1 MKQFL
6 LSVMICSMVISA
18 FSQKQSP
25 TAPGNMNP
33 IIPGYFADPTIK
45 KFGDTYYM
53 YATTDGNGGGLGPSQ
68 VWTSKDFVNWTFQD
82 MNWPTTYHY
91 WAPDVT
97 LGNDGKYYMYYCQPV
112 EIYGA
117 SSNSPVG
124 PWTPLMPGNTPMIPN
139 YFVPGVITLDGQ
151 TFRDDDGKFYMYWGT
166 WGIYPDHGCGVGL
179 MNADMKTF
187 AKTSKIPNTIAK
199 DFFEAPFMFK
209 RKGIYYLTYSSGACE
224 DETYRVQYVMSKT
237 GPMDG
242 FTYGKNSPILVTN
255 ADKTVHGPG
264 HQSVIQIGEEYY
276 LVYHRHNNPNSGGG
290 FHRQICIDRLV
301 FDEEGNIERLEP
313 THTGVGLL
321 GKDTNPYPNQAYL
334 KKVTASSFYSD
345 DYKPEFAVDNN
356 NGTLWKPA
364 TNSTDPA
371 SLSIDLGKTTV
382 VKRVLT
388 EFEYPSWYY
397 QYKIE
402 YSQNG
407 KDWKMYADRTANKV
421 HGSPMIDDGDVTARY
436 IRMTIMGTENPGMY
450 KALWNIKVYSD
461 RADWPVVVPN
471 LNTPAKKENK
481 YAEKGLLIDLDANAF
496 QPGTIISQWKNA
508 GTLGGEFKA
517 GSKLPLVEVIG
528 GKKAVVFNGTQVL
541 ESSFEVPVSLSGN
554 SSYAVSFWAYTKQ
567 VKDEAPII
575 TWAFGGR
582 DLNNAV
588 IGFGKQQAFGAVQH
602 GGFSDLPYNR
612 RSQPVA
618 GKWQHVVVT
627 FDGTFEKLYVDG
639 QPNNQE
645 NKMLFIKTAKTFVLG
660 AKNNRQP
667 LFSGAIASLQVYDH
681 SLTEKEVKALYDR
694 PDASA
699 IAVYLEAAKLPYGAI
714 KSWTNEGA
722 AGGRLTAATTA
733 LSEVKDVAGKVAVTF
748 TGKESLALDSLIN
761 FGVKGNGSYSV
772 AMSIYKTGSSKS
784 GSLLGW
790 SADKNIQ
797 SVTEQQVQENKWQ
810 LLIKTFNGKTVKTY
824 IDGVLKQTE
833 TKDKAIKTGRFFIGA
848 DQQEG
853 TGFTGAIGHVAVY
866 KEALSDAAI
875 QTLQTV
881 WKENLHSPVT
891 GTLSFKRNPKAVTP
905 VMVTMEADRGTA
917 TGLLNYYF
925 TRLDRPDSG
934 EWIEQPA
941 YIDYTVAANKQYQYV
956 FKVRDH
962 VGNVTA
968 LTAPQTVRTNMDD
981 FVMGKDDFVAQRNFL
996 EQGVAGSWW
1005 SGVVGKGNK
1014 ESAKTI
1020 TSGDQQLKL
1029 ESQAT
1034 NWDGNAPY
1042 GPFLYKEVVGDFV
1055 AEVTVTDVSG
1065 LATKRVT
1072 GNNEAG
1078 IMVRLPIDTLASGRR
1093 PQQQLI
1099 QNGIFPAWNV
1109 GNLLTNF
1116 QNGRREQ
1123 FNIQTAWN
1131 FNKYLQIQR
1140 DGDWF
1145 FVRTSKDG
1153 INWSDMPGTP
1163 VQRND
1168 MSGKAVQV
1176 GLYQSTYGPAE
1187 AYGVFSNFRL
1197 IQKK

>member
-1 MKQFL
+1 MKQFF
-6 LSVMICSMVISA
+6 LSMMICCMVMTA
-18 FSQKQSP
+18 TAQKQSP

-45 KFGDTYYM
+45 KFGDTYYI

-112 EIYGA
+112 EIFGA
-117 SSNSPVG
+117 SSNTPVG
-124 PWTPLMPGNTPMIPN
+124 PWSPLLADNKPMIPN

-237 GPMDG
+237 SPMDG

-334 KKVTASSFYSD
+334 KKVTASSYYSE

-364 TNSTDPA
+364 TNSTAPA
-371 SLSIDLGKTTV
+371 SLKIDLGKPTK

-388 EFEYPSWYY
+388 EFEYPAWYY
-397 QYKIE
+397 QYKLE
-402 YSQNG
+402 YSLNG
-407 KDWKMYADRTANKV
+407 TQWKIYADRTANKV
-421 HGSPMIDDGDVTARY
+421 HGSPMIDDGNVTARY
-436 IRMTIMGTENPGMY
+436 IRMTIIGTENPGMF
-450 KALWNIKVYSD
+450 KALWNIKVYSEQAE
-461 RADWPVVVPN
+461 RPAAIPN
-471 LNTPAKKENK
+471 LPQPAKPEMK
-481 YAEKGLLIDLDANAF
+481 YAEKGLLIDIDANAF
-496 QPGTIISQWKNA
+496 QPGTPVAQWKNN
-508 GTLGGEFKA
+508 GTLGGMFKA
-517 GSKLPLVEVIG
+517 GTKSPLAEVIA
-528 GKKAVVFNGTQVL
+528 GKKAVVFNGTQLL
-541 ESSFEVPVSLSGN
+541 ESSFEVPTSLVGN

-567 VKDEAPII
+567 VKDEAPVI

-588 IGFGKQQAFGAVQH
+588 VGFGKQQAFGAVQH
-602 GGFSDLPYNR
+602 GGFSDLQFNR
-612 RSQPVA
+612 RTLPEA

-627 FDGTFEKLYVDG
+627 FDGTFEKLYLNG

-645 NKMLFIKTAKTFVLG
+645 NKMLFVKTAKTFILG
-660 AKNNRQP
+660 AKNTRQP
-667 LFSGAIASLQVYDH
+667 LLTGAIASLKVYDH
-681 SLTEKEVKALYDR
+681 SLTDKEVKALYDR
-694 PDASA
+694 PDEST
-699 IAVYLEAAKLPYGAI
+699 IAVYLDAAKLKYGNLAN
-714 KSWTNEGA
+714 WTNEGT
-722 AGGRLTAATTA
+722 AGGHFAAKAQQPT
-733 LSEVKDVAGKVAVTF
+733 VKDIAGKIAVSF
-748 TGKESLALDSLIN
+748 TGKETLMLDTILPVQMRENGNYSIAVSVYKPTVDAVGTLANWSTSKN
-761 FGVKGNGSYSV
+761 AQV
-772 AMSIYKTGSSKS
+772 SS
-784 GSLLGW
+784 
-790 SADKNIQ
+790 DQ
-797 SVTEQQVQENKWQ
+797 MVQANQWQ
-810 LLIKTFNGKTVKTY
+810 FIIKTFDGKSTKTY
-824 IDGVLKQTE
+824 VDGVLKQTVAA
-833 TKDKAIKTGRFFIGA
+833 DKNANANHFHIGA
-848 DQQEG
+848 DLNNRN
-853 TGFTGAIGHVAVY
+853 GFMGGISQLVVY
-866 KEALSDAAI
+866 KNA
-875 QTLQTV
+875 LQTEEINALTAI
-881 WKENLHSPVT
+881 WKENLRVPTTSA
-891 GTLSFKRNPKAVTP
+891 LSFKRTPKAVSP
-905 VMVTMEADRGTA
+905 NIITMEADKGTA
-917 TGLLNYYF
+917 TGNLSYYF
-925 TRLDRPDSG
+925 SRLDQPTSG
-934 EWIEQPA
+934 EWVESPA
-941 YIDYTVAANKQYQYV
+941 YVDYSVTADQSYQYT
-956 FKVRDH
+956 FKIKDH
-962 VGNVTA
+962 FGNVTA
-968 LTAPQTVRTNMDD
+968 MATPISVTTNASN
-981 FVMGKDDFVAQRNFL
+981 FIVQKDDFTASKDYLQD
-996 EQGVAGSWW
+996 GTTGSIWT
-1005 SGVVGKGNK
+1005 GLIGKGDK
-1014 ESAKTI
+1014 QSAKTI
-1020 TSGDQQLKL
+1020 AAANNQLKL
-1029 ESQAT
+1029 VSQAT
-1034 NWDGNAPY
+1034 NWDGNMPY
-1042 GPFLYKEVVGDFV
+1042 GPFLYKEVKGDFV
-1055 AEVTVTDVSG
+1055 AEVMVADVSG
-1065 LATKRVT
+1065 LAAKRVA
-1072 GNNEAG
+1072 GNNEVG
-1078 IMVRLPIDTLASGRR
+1078 LMVRVPPSDTVAAGRR
-1093 PQQQLI
+1093 PQQQLL

-1109 GNLLTNF
+1109 GNLFTNF

-1123 FNIQTAWN
+1123 NNIQTAWN

-1140 DGDWF
+1140 DGNLF

-1153 INWSDMPGTP
+1153 INWVDMPGSPT
-1163 VQRND
+1163 QRND
-1168 MSGKAVQV
+1168 MDGKAVQI

-1187 AYGVFSNFRL
+1187 AYGVFTNFKI
-1197 IQKK
+1197 IQR